1 MAENV
6 YALERAQNI
15 FKAALESNELNRWQS
30 DLRKIANLTRDAALM
45 ALLENPETALDDKIK
60 ALSERLVGTGKDTLE
75 LVSELLAKGKL
86 GDIEEI
92 YEEYQRLAD
101 NQRGIEGTVTAEIT
115 TAITLDN
122 EDNLRIAERLT
133 SIIGKPVVL
142 KTNVDPGLIG
152 GIIIKVGDKLIDGS
166 IRSKLTALKREMGR
180 TAK

>member
-1 MAENV
+1 MADNV
-6 YALERAQNI
+6 YAIERAQEI
-15 FKAALESNELNRWQS
+15 FKNALESNELNRWQS
-30 DLRKIANLTRDAALM
+30 DLRKIANLTKDIALIT
-45 ALLENPETALDDKIK
+45 LLENPETALDDKVK
-60 ALSERLVGTGKDTLE
+60 ALSERLVDISPSVLKLI
-75 LVSELLAKGKL
+75 SELLTKGKL
-86 GDIEEI
+86 RDIDEI
-92 YEEYQRLAD
+92 SEEYQRLAD

-166 IRSKLTALKREMGR
+166 IRNKLAALKREMDR